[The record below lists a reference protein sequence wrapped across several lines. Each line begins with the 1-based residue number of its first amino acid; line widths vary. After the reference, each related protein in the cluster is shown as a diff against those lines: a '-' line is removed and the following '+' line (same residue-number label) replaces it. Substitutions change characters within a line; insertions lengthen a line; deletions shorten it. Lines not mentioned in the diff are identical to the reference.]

1 MGDLLSSSK
10 RINGKIWSTSNLD
23 VSTFRNG
30 DPIHEAKTGE
40 EWVEAGDNKQPAWCW
55 TSNDPKERKKYGKL
69 YNHYAVADPR
79 GLAPQGWRI
88 PSEDELESLIVDGQ
102 LTDEINLPMAG
113 FRDSAGGFLH
123 FVGSGG
129 HYWSSSVDG
138 SNARFLRFRIF
149 ISRDADVSS
158 GFRAR
163 GLSVC
168 CLKD

>member
-1 MGDLLSSSK
+1 MSNLASSHK
-10 RINGKIWSTSNLD
+10 RINGQIWSTSNLD

-30 DPIHEAKTGE
+30 DPIHEAKTDE

-88 PSEDELESLIVDGQ
+88 PTKDELEALIVDDQ

-113 FRDSAGGFLH
+113 FRDFDDGSLDN
-123 FVGSGG
+123 VGSSGF
-129 HYWSSSVDG
+129 YWSSSVVGANASNLSFDS
-138 SNARFLRFRIF
+138 SNANIR
-149 ISRDADVSS
+149 S
-158 GFRAR
+158 GRRAN
-163 GLSVC
+163 GYSVRC
-168 CLKD
+168 FKD

>member
-1 MGDLLSSSK
+1 MSNLASSHK
-10 RINGKIWSTSNLD
+10 RINGQIWSTSNLD

-30 DPIHEAKTGE
+30 DPIHEAKTDE

-88 PSEDELESLIVDGQ
+88 PTGDELEALIVDDQ

-113 FRDSAGGFLH
+113 YRYNVNGSLGA
-123 FVGSGG
+123 VGSRGS
-129 HYWSSSVDG
+129 YWSSLAGGALARSLYFDSSSAYMD
-138 SNARFLRFRIF
+138 SN
-149 ISRDADVSS
+149 
-158 GFRAR
+158 FRAV
-163 GLSVC
+163 GYSVR

>member
-1 MGDLLSSSK
+1 MSNLASSHK
-10 RINGKIWSTSNLD
+10 RINGQIWSTSNLD

-30 DPIHEAKTGE
+30 DPIHEAKTDE

-88 PSEDELESLIVDGQ
+88 PTGDELEALIVDDQ

-113 FRDSAGGFLH
+113 NRYYVDGSLRH
-123 FVGSGG
+123 VGSSGR
-129 HYWSSSVDG
+129 YWSSSVDG
-138 SNARFLRFRIF
+138 TSAWGLYF
-149 ISRDADVSS
+149 SSSSADMFSDL
-158 GFRAR
+158 RAR
-163 GLSVC
+163 GVSVR